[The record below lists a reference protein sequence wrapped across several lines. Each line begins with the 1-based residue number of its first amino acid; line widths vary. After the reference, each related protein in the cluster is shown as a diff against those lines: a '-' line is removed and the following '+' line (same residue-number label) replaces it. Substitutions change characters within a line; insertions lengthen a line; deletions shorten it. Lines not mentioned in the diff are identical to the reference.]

1 MSFFGLTRLGHER
14 PFFSNTDG
22 AYALN
27 IFDDEEFGAAFD
39 AGAGGSPTA
48 ALAAA
53 SPAPD
58 GWSVLVY
65 VPRKTRWWYCGEQC
79 TRVDDGRVKQR
90 VKQLVTD
97 SRVKQLVISF
107 SRARA
112 RRSQTMSEMWWA
124 TA

>member
-48 ALAAA
+48 ASAALR
-53 SPAPD
+53 D
-58 GWSVLVY
+58 ILERLYRGV
-65 VPRKTRWWYCGEQC
+65 
-79 TRVDDGRVKQR
+79 
-90 VKQLVTD
+90 
-97 SRVKQLVISF
+97 VIS
-107 SRARA
+107 
-112 RRSQTMSEMWWA
+112 RSIKLISLTVQKNIFFVSYLFFVVILYSISMVLNGTKH
-124 TA
+124 